1 MLPKLSFVLMV
12 FMLVSS
18 VPANGG
24 KLQNTSSN
32 KALHG
37 KAPHSMDQTFN
48 INNWGLEKAD
58 RKLLTGMKYK
68 IDALYGKFRKACRDD
83 GWVRHGNS
91 LFLIINIPTLKW
103 SDARRTC
110 QMLGGDLAIIRSAAE
125 NNFIFDL
132 VKKQKT
138 FTAWGAWLGYAR
150 KADNKIYWI
159 DDTPL
164 ARGYTA
170 WGRGEPSSL
179 SEKCG
184 NMFGAE
190 SRGGKWNDLSCD
202 LSPAH
207 LKYAPVI
214 LCQKKAN

>member
-1 MLPKLSFVLMV
+1 MGSP
-12 FMLVSS
+12 
-18 VPANGG
+18 
-24 KLQNTSSN
+24 
-32 KALHG
+32 
-37 KAPHSMDQTFN
+37 
-48 INNWGLEKAD
+48 W
-58 RKLLTGMKYK
+58 
-68 IDALYGKFRKACRDD
+68 KFF
-83 GWVRHGNS
+83 
-91 LFLIINIPTLKW
+91 FLIINIPTLKQ

-110 QMLGGDLAIIRSAAE
+110 QMLGADLAIIRSAAE

-138 FTAWGAWLGYAR
+138 TSMGAWLGFVR
-150 KADNKIYWI
+150 KADKKFHWI

-170 WGRGEPSSL
+170 WGRGEPGSL